1 LNVHEIVTERI
12 IRELESGTVPWRKPW
27 SAASPKNLVSR
38 KEYRGINR
46 LLLTGSEYWITF
58 KQALDLGGHVN
69 SGERASIA
77 VFWKTLDK
85 RTKEE
90 GEEEGDEKRRAG
102 FVLRYYSVF
111 RLDQC
116 SIPADKL
123 PAPGPVVDTLEAA
136 EAIVAGYQDG
146 PKITT
151 STDRAFYAPNTDIIG
166 VPGIG
171 QFLTAGGY
179 YQTLFHELAHSTGS
193 FKRLARFQA
202 GEVSLFGSETYS
214 REELIAELGASFLS
228 AEAGGLEA
236 VPLVNAAAY
245 IAGWKSKLTADPM
258 LIVKAASA
266 AERAAKWIRRE
277 RS

>member
-1 LNVHEIVTERI
+1 MNVHEIVTERI
-12 IRELESGTVPWRKPW
+12 IRELEFGTVPWRKPW
-27 SAASPKNLVSR
+27 TGGAPKNLVSK

-46 LLLTGSEYWITF
+46 LLLTGSEYWLTF

-69 SGERASIA
+69 SRERASIA
-77 VFWKTLDK
+77 VFWKALDK
-85 RTKEE
+85 REAEE
-90 GEEEGDEKRRAG
+90 GEEDEKRRAG

-116 SIPADKL
+116 SIPADKI
-123 PAPGPVVDTLEAA
+123 PAAGPVIDKLEAA

-146 PKITT
+146 PKITL
-151 STDRAFYAPNTDIIG
+151 STDRAFYAPNTDTIG
-166 VPGIG
+166 VPAIG
-171 QFLTAGGY
+171 QFKAAGEY

-214 REELIAELGASFLS
+214 KEELIAELGASFLS
-228 AEAGGLEA
+228 AKAGGMDA

-266 AERAAKWIRRE
+266 AERAAKWIRGE